1 MICAQVGTSP
11 CCLWLCQK
19 VIVCVCMCVCTRV
32 CVCAWVGRC
41 PCNWGGQAGTE
52 GQHLR
57 TD

>member
-32 CVCAWVGRC
+32 CVCVCMGGALPMQLGR
-41 PCNWGGQAGTE
+41 PGWY
-52 GQHLR
+52 
-57 TD
+57 